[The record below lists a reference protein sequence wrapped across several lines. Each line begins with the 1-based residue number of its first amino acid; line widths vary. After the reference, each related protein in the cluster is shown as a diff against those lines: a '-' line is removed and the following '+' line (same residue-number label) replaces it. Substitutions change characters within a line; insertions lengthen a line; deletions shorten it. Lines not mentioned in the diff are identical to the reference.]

1 MTLALAIFSLIAH
14 CAAVPAGAGN
24 GDALVK
30 NAGDW
35 KAAFNKADE
44 FVSQLNLT
52 EKINMVTGT
61 LGFSSGCIG
70 NIVPIERLGFQGI
83 CLLDGPQ
90 AINRADLV
98 SIFPSGLTVAATWD
112 KDMMFQRGK
121 ALGEEFRGK
130 GAHVMLGPVAGPL
143 GRHALGG
150 RNWEGFSPDPYLT
163 GRAMEGTIKG
173 IQSVGVQACAKHYIG
188 NEQET
193 QRSNTVT
200 ADGAEIDAISSNI
213 DDRTLHELYLWPFA
227 DAVRAGVA
235 SFMCSYNRLNQT
247 YACENEAILKDILRD
262 ELGFKGYVMSDW
274 FATHSGAKSINAGL
288 DLNMPGVLD
297 TASLETGA
305 SYWGA
310 NITEYLNDGT
320 VFQQR
325 LDDMVRKIMAPYYLL
340 GQDSSD
346 YPTVDPSLPF
356 SMAASSGVSVGSNIS
371 SRDVRGDHAA
381 LIRQLASEG
390 TVLLKNSNSTLPLR
404 FPKSIGIFG
413 NDAADPTHGLTYGG
427 EAYEI
432 GTIDIGGGSGTG
444 RHAYLVSPLEAVR
457 AQATKLGARLQHI
470 IHNKALAADDFLG
483 LYPVPEV
490 CLVFL
495 GTFASEGWD
504 RAEYEADWNSTLVVE
519 NVAKRCQNTVVIT
532 HSAGITTMPWADN
545 ENVTAII
552 AAHLPGQE
560 SGNSI
565 VDILWGNVNP
575 SAKLPYSI
583 PINETDYDIP
593 IVNLTEA
600 EVTSPDSW
608 QADFTEGQF
617 IDYRHL
623 DAYSIDPLYE
633 FGFGL
638 SYTTFELQSQLRVD
652 KLVKDPAAR
661 PSKAETSTPGGNDM
675 LWETIARVRSRVT
688 NTGPVAGGTVPQ
700 LYVSFPQSGVPT
712 GTPLQVLRGFE
723 KVFLEPGQSA
733 DVAFELRRRDVSFW
747 DVEVQDWVIPT
758 GSFEF
763 RLGFSSRDIKKTV
776 NVVVR
781 AY

>member
-1 MTLALAIFSLIAH
+1 MLLALVIFSLVAL
-14 CAAVPAGAGN
+14 CVVETGGAGN
-24 GDALVK
+24 GDPLVK
-30 NAGDW
+30 GAKEW

-44 FVSQLNLT
+44 FVAQLNLT

-61 LGFSSGCIG
+61 LGYSSGCIG
-70 NIVPIERLGFQGI
+70 NIPAIERLDFPGI

-98 SIFPSGLTVAATWD
+98 SIFPSGLTAAATWD
-112 KDMMFQRGK
+112 KALMFERGK
-121 ALGEEFRGK
+121 ALGEEFRDK
-130 GAHVMLGPVAGPL
+130 GGHVMLGPVAGPL

-163 GRAMEGTIKG
+163 GRAMETTIKG
-173 IQSVGVQACAKHYIG
+173 IQSVGVQACAKHYLG

-193 QRSNTVT
+193 QRSNTFT
-200 ADGAEIDAISSNI
+200 ADGVEIDAISSNI

-227 DAVRAGVA
+227 DSVRAGVA

-247 YACENEAILKDILRD
+247 YACENEVILKDILRD
-262 ELGFKGYVMSDW
+262 ELNFKGYVMSDW

-297 TASLETGA
+297 IPSIQTGA

-310 NITEYLNDGT
+310 NITEYLKHGT
-320 VFQQR
+320 VSQQR
-325 LDDMVRKIMAPYYLL
+325 IDDMVRKIMAPYYLL
-340 GQDSSD
+340 GQDSAD
-346 YPTVDPSLPF
+346 YPTVDPSLIY
-356 SMAASSGVSVGSNIS
+356 SMAASSGVSYGSGVPG
-371 SRDVRGDHAA
+371 RDVRGDHAT

-390 TVLLKNSNSTLPLR
+390 TVLLKNANSTLPLKS
-404 FPKSIGIFG
+404 PKSIGIFG
-413 NDAADPTHGLTYGG
+413 NDAADPTNGLTYGG
-427 EAYEI
+427 DAYEI

-444 RHAYLVSPLEAVR
+444 RHVYLVSPLEAVR

-483 LYPVPEV
+483 LYPIPDV

-504 RAEYEADWNSTLVVE
+504 RVEYEADWNSTLVVQ
-519 NVAKRCQNTVVIT
+519 NVAKRCPNTVVIT
-532 HSAGITTMPWADN
+532 HSAGITTMPWAGN
-545 ENVTAII
+545 ENITAIV

-565 VDILWGNVNP
+565 VDVLWGNVNP

-593 IVNLTEA
+593 IVSLGAA
-600 EVTSPDSW
+600 EVTSPGSW
-608 QADFTEGQF
+608 QADFTEGQL

-623 DAYSIDPLYE
+623 DAYGIDPLYE

-638 SYTTFELQSQLRVD
+638 SYTTFELQSQLAVD
-652 KLVKDPAAR
+652 RLVKRPAAR
-661 PSKAETSTPGGNDM
+661 PPKAKTATPGGNAM
-675 LWETIARVRSRVT
+675 LWETIAVVHSKVT
-688 NTGPVAGGTVPQ
+688 NTGRVAGATVPQ
-700 LYVSFPQSGVPT
+700 LYVSFPQDGVPA

-733 DVAFELRRRDVSFW
+733 AVAFELRRRDVSFW
-747 DVEVQDWVIPT
+747 DVGVQDWVLPK

-763 RLGFSSRDIKKTV
+763 RVGFSSRDIKSTGNLV
-776 NVVVR
+776 IR
-781 AY
+781 T